1 MEVDLIAKRIVLE
14 LNQIIINNVNSNI
27 DVTFQFIEG
36 HTFLFIKI
44 NNGST
49 LKKIDLN
56 IDRDMLSEFYLNL
69 YQELKNNYLNS
80 QVVSINIIENI
91 NLIYPDN
98 PYLIVVLKEL
108 HQNKMNIEF
117 KNYGLEKESI
127 DTIKNDW
134 IFLINEEK
142 KNKKSI

>member
-1 MEVDLIAKRIVLE
+1 MEVDLIAKRIVQE

-27 DVTFQFIEG
+27 DIAFQFIEG

-134 IFLINEEK
+134 IFLVNEEK
-142 KNKKSI
+142 KNKKSF

>member
-1 MEVDLIAKRIVLE
+1 M
-14 LNQIIINNVNSNI
+14 
-27 DVTFQFIEG
+27 
-36 HTFLFIKI
+36 
-44 NNGST
+44 
-49 LKKIDLN
+49 
-56 IDRDMLSEFYLNL
+56 
-69 YQELKNNYLNS
+69 YLNS

-134 IFLINEEK
+134 IFLVNEEK
-142 KNKKSI
+142 KNKKSF

>member
-14 LNQIIINNVNSNI
+14 LNQIIINNVNYNI
-27 DVTFQFIEG
+27 DVTFKFIEG

-142 KNKKSI
+142 KNKKSF

>member
-1 MEVDLIAKRIVLE
+1 MEVDLIAKRIVQE
-14 LNQIIINNVNSNI
+14 LNQVIINNVNSNI
-27 DVTFQFIEG
+27 DITFQFIER

-91 NLIYPDN
+91 NLIYPDD

-134 IFLINEEK
+134 IFLVNEEK
-142 KNKKSI
+142 KKKK